1 MTGAGPTG
9 CCSCA
14 GPGAHNHT
22 HHAVR
27 VGWLLAGAALLLNAY
42 LADWLHPGNRLLSDF
57 SAAAGAWILALPI
70 FWSALRDLVRGH
82 LHMDELVAIAVL
94 AAMAQGDYRTAGIVA
109 FFMLVSLLIETRTA
123 EGAHR
128 AIEGL
133 IRLAPSTA
141 RRVAAGETEETV
153 PAALLRPGDCI
164 RVRPGDT
171 VAADGVIRAG
181 RTTLDESA
189 ITGESL
195 PVDRGPGDT
204 LFAGTQNLTGQVD
217 LEVTRAG
224 EDTTLGRVRELILAA
239 EKTRLPIM
247 RIMDEY
253 VGYYTPAVLMIAGL
267 VWFFT
272 NDWDR
277 VVALLVISCPCAFIL
292 AMPTAM
298 VAALSAAARR
308 GILVKHVA
316 DLEGAARIDALVF
329 DKTGTLTTGRLG
341 VERLAPRDGVAPA
354 ELLGA
359 AASVEQHSRHPAAQA
374 LCALASE
381 TGLPL
386 ESAADFHEAHGLGVR
401 AMLGVDAAWCGRA
414 SWLNE
419 NGVQDPALERDDRA
433 GGDGLSAIYIARGGR
448 YLGWIGLR
456 DQPRPETAAALA
468 ELGALP
474 GIRRIAMVTGD
485 RAAVARQ
492 LAAQLSTNAQPLEW
506 AAECLPAQKVDF
518 VNRLKETGHRVAFVG
533 DGVNDAPALAA
544 SDTGIAMGAAGRDI
558 AIHSATV
565 ALMNNDLRRLPFLI
579 RLSRNAHRVVLQNL
593 AIGGLFIVGG
603 LSLTGLGLMNPILA
617 ALAHNAGSLLVVFN
631 SARLVREGE
640 ELDSSPKAAV

>member
-1 MTGAGPTG
+1 MTGTAPSGG
-9 CCSCA
+9 CGCA

-42 LADWLHPGNRLLSDF
+42 IAGGLYPDNRLLADF

-70 FWSALRDLVRGH
+70 FWSALRDLLRGH
-82 LHMDELVAIAVL
+82 LHMDELVALAVL

-109 FFMLVSLLIETRTA
+109 FFMLLSLLIETRTA

-141 RRVAAGETEETV
+141 RRVTASGAEEEI
-153 PAALLRPGDCI
+153 PAALLRPGDRI

-171 VAADGVIRAG
+171 VAADGAIRAG

-189 ITGESL
+189 ITGESA
-195 PVDRGPGDT
+195 PVDRGPGDN

-217 LEVTRAG
+217 IEVSRAG
-224 EDTTLGRVRELILAA
+224 EDTTLGRVRDLILAA

-247 RIMDEY
+247 RIMDRY
-253 VGYYTPAVLMIAGL
+253 AGHYTPAVLMIAGL
-267 VWFFT
+267 VLFFT
-272 NDWDR
+272 GDWDR
-277 VVALLVISCPCAFIL
+277 MVALLVISCPCAFIL

-316 DLEGAARIDALVF
+316 DLEAAARLDALVF

-341 VERLAPRDGVAPA
+341 VERLAPREGVTPA

-359 AASVEQHSRHPAAQA
+359 AAAAEQPSRHPAAQA
-374 LCALASE
+374 LGALAAE

-386 ESAADFHEAHGLGVR
+386 EVADEFHEAHGLGVR
-401 AMLGVDAAWCGRA
+401 ARIGGDSALCGRA
-414 SWLNE
+414 GWLAE
-419 NGVQDPALERDDRA
+419 NGVRDPALDRDDAA
-433 GGDGLSAIYIARGGR
+433 GGDGLSAVYIARGGR

-456 DQPRPETAAALA
+456 DQARPESSAALA
-468 ELGALP
+468 ELAALP

-485 RAAVARQ
+485 RAAVARR
-492 LAAQLSTNAQPLEW
+492 LAAQLSAHAGPLEW
-506 AAECLPAQKVDF
+506 KAECLPAQKVAF
-518 VNRLKETGHRVAFVG
+518 VNELKAAGHHVAFIG
-533 DGVNDAPALAA
+533 DGINDAPALAA
-544 SDTGIAMGAAGRDI
+544 SNTGIAMGAAGRDI

-579 RLSRNAHRVVLQNL
+579 RLSRRAHRVVLQNL

-603 LSLTGLGLMNPILA
+603 LSLTGLGLMTPILA

-640 ELDSSPKAAV
+640 ELI